1 MGFDLFR
8 WFGRK
13 MSGPETRA
21 KPGSIT
27 QDGERLEGSLYLREL
42 AFWSIV
48 NRIAGAVSKCEFR
61 TYKNGKE
68 VKNREYYLWNFEP
81 NSNENANQF
90 MTHLL
95 GHLYRDNEALVIDSG
110 GQLLVADSYQ
120 RTSYTLYPDVFHGVV
135 VGDMTFERTFS
146 ASEVL
151 YFKLNSEDMRSLV
164 SGMYGD
170 YSKLLEYTM
179 RAYQRS
185 RGHKGILKIDAQAQA
200 DDMFDERLSDLLNN
214 QFRGFF
220 RGDNAVLPLYDGYSY
235 EDLGSKTYS
244 TESTRDIKALA
255 DDIYEYTSRAFGFPP
270 ALALGG
276 VQDTS
281 KAVDELLT
289 FCIDPLVDL
298 LETEINR
305 KRNGYDGFKRG
316 DRLRI
321 DTTHIRHIDLMDV
334 SGSIDKLISSGC
346 YTINDIR
353 RLAGDDPIAEPWAD
367 RHFIT
372 KNYSDITEAA
382 EPLGG
387 DTND

>member
-1 MGFDLFR
+1 MGFDLFG
-8 WFGRK
+8 WFSKK
-13 MSGPETRA
+13 MAGPETRA

-27 QDGERLEGSLYLREL
+27 EEERLIGSLYIREL

-61 TYKNGKE
+61 TYKDGKE
-68 VKNREYYLWNFEP
+68 VRDREYYLWNFEP
-81 NSNENANQF
+81 NSNENANTF
-90 MTHLL
+90 IMKLL
-95 GHLYRDNEALVIDSG
+95 GQLYRNNEALVVDFS

-120 RTSYTLYPDVFHGVV
+120 RTSYALYPDVFHGVT

-151 YFKLNSEDMRSLV
+151 YFQLNSEDMHKLI
-164 SGMYGD
+164 SGMYGE
-170 YSKLLEYTM
+170 YSKLLEYAM
-179 RAYQRS
+179 KAYQKS

-200 DDMFDERLSDLLNN
+200 DDAFDERLSDLLNT
-214 QFRGFF
+214 QFKGFF

-244 TESTRDIKALA
+244 TESTRDIKALS
-255 DDIYEYTSRAFGFPP
+255 DDIYEYTARAFGFPP
-270 ALALGG
+270 ALALGN

-305 KRNGYDGFKRG
+305 KRNGFDGFKRG

-321 DTTHIRHIDLMDV
+321 DTTHIRHIDLVDV

-353 RLAGDDPIAEPWAD
+353 RLTGDDPIYEDWAD
-367 RHFIT
+367 RHFLT
-372 KNYSDITEAA
+372 KNYSDITAAA

-387 DTND
+387 DTDD